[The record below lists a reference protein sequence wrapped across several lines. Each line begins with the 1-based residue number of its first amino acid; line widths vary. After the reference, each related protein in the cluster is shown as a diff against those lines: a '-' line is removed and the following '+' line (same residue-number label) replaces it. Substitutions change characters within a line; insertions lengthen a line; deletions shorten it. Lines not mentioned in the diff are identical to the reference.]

1 MPTIISGKHFQLNQ
15 PLKDYIQQKFQKV
28 KNMSPN
34 ILEFKV
40 ELDKDKNQNKG
51 DIFRVEIS
59 LKLAGKII
67 MAGQKAEHMREA
79 IDLCI
84 PKITRQINKFKT
96 VKTKNQ
102 QPGSKTIRKE

>member
-1 MPTIISGKHFQLNQ
+1 MPTIISGKNFRLNQ
-15 PLKDYIQQKFQKV
+15 PLKNYIQQKLKKI

-40 ELDKDKNQNKG
+40 ELDKDKNQHTG

-59 LKLAGKII
+59 LKLAGKIL

-84 PKITRQINKFKT
+84 PKITKQINKYKT
-96 VKTKNQ
+96 VTRKNQ
-102 QPGSKTIRKE
+102 QPGSATVRIE